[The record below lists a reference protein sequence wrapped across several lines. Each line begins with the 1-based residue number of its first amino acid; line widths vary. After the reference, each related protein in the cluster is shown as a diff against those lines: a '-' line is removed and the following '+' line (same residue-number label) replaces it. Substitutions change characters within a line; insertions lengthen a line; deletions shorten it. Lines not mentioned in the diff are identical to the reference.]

1 MNLIFE
7 KLRKLILVAISMASC
22 VSLLAQEVSV
32 SGTVS
37 DQAGN
42 PLPGV
47 NIVVEGD
54 NIGTIAGVDG
64 SFSLTAPSSNAVLI
78 FTYIGYKTQRIP
90 IANQSNLKVR
100 LEESI
105 YELED
110 LVVVGYG
117 VQKKGDITGAISSVE
132 GQDIQNLPVPGASQ
146 ALQGRV
152 AGVQVVRNGGAPG
165 ERGRIRIR
173 GTGTINNADPLVVVD
188 GFPTTAAAIDDINP
202 NDIESIEVLKDA
214 SASAIYGTRAANG
227 VIIITTKKG
236 GFNQGM
242 KFRLNAYTGISNSIK
257 TVDVLDAPTLAT
269 LKREAYTNSGRDIPA
284 IWEDPEFQVQRTDWQ
299 EELLGQG
306 VTQNV
311 DLSLQGGGENS
322 SYAISAAYYNEEGMI
337 KNSFYERFSF
347 RINSDHQANKR
358 LKIGENLQLTRTR
371 GNFLNTRS
379 AQTGVYWSAIR
390 FHPSLPVIDEDGNY
404 GSSQVS
410 GEFGDINNPIFT
422 VDTEDDETT
431 ATRLLA
437 TVYGEVKITE
447 GLKFRANF
455 GVDGTITDRDEFFVI
470 IEDQIR
476 ARPRNE
482 LNRTYTEEYSLLA
495 EYFLTYDKL
504 FGEKHALNVVAGY
517 TAQKFQEEF
526 IFAQRLDFPDESPDQ
541 RFLDAGETISDVEGN
556 RTEDGLV
563 SGFARANYSFA
574 NRYLFTATFRA
585 DGSSRFAKGNR
596 WGYFPAFSAG
606 WRISEESFWNISAI
620 DNLKLTVGWG
630 QLGNQNIERNQFLAL
645 IAGGRRYSFGGAEAV
660 GASQSRIPNED
671 ISWEVSEILNMGAEI
686 SLWDSRVLANVN
698 YFIKDTKD
706 MLLPVP
712 VVGSIGRAS
721 IPDRNIGE
729 LRNQGLEIELGYQNS
744 VGEFSYQVSANAA
757 FIENEVR
764 RLNAPFLES
773 PRYGRPN
780 QEIARTIEGEPIAV
794 FWGWRTDGLYQNAA
808 EIQNDPN
815 IANDP
820 RRGDDLI
827 QPGDVRFL
835 DLDGN
840 GIINDQDRTV
850 IGDPHPD
857 VTYGLQA
864 SANYKG
870 FDLTLFFLGEAGKDI
885 YNADRM
891 QGLDASYPFNLYDD
905 VNGRWNGEGTSNSIP
920 RLTVDRNN
928 LNHRTSDLFIE
939 NGGFFRLKNLTIGY
953 TLPKQY
959 SSKAGISRAR
969 FYVTGQN
976 IFTITDYS
984 GIDPELGYI
993 GNDDNNLQVGVDYAQ
1008 YPQARTWI
1016 FGLTLDF

>member
-1 MNLIFE
+1 MNPILT
-7 KLRKLILVAISMASC
+7 KLGKMAFFLVFTSFS
-22 VSLLAQEVSV
+22 VSLLAQQVPI

-54 NIGTIAGVDG
+54 NVGTITEVDG
-64 SFSLTAPSSNAVLI
+64 KFSLAVPSTDAILV
-78 FTYIGYKTQRIP
+78 FTYIGYQTQRIP
-90 IANQSNLKVR
+90 VANQSTLAVVM
-100 LEESI
+100 EESI
-105 YELED
+105 FELED

-117 VQKKGDITGAISSVE
+117 VQKKGDVTGTISSVDGE
-132 GQDIQNLPVPGASQ
+132 DIQNLPVPGSSQ

-173 GTGTINNADPLVVVD
+173 GTGTINNADPLVVID
-188 GFPTTAAAIDDINP
+188 GFPTSAETMDDINP

-236 GFNQGM
+236 ELNQGM
-242 KFRLNAYTGISNSIK
+242 KFRVNAYTGISDAVK
-257 TVDVLDAPTLAT
+257 TVDVLDAPTLAA
-269 LKREAYTNSGRDIPA
+269 LKREAYTNSGRDIPE
-284 IWEDPEFQVQRTDWQ
+284 IWEDPQFQVQRTDWQ
-299 EELLGQG
+299 DELLDQG
-306 VTQNV
+306 ITQNL
-311 DLSLQGGGENS
+311 DISLRGGSKTS

-337 KNSFYERFSF
+337 KNSFFERFSF
-347 RINSDHQANKR
+347 RINSDHQAGER
-358 LKIGENLQLTRTR
+358 LKIGENLQLTRTN

-379 AQTGVYWSAIR
+379 AQTGVYWSSIR
-390 FHPSLPVIDEDGNY
+390 FHPGLPVIDENGNY
-404 GSSQVS
+404 GTSQVS

-422 VDTEDDETT
+422 VDTEDDQTT

-437 TVYGEVKITE
+437 SVYGELEIAK

-455 GVDGTITDRDEFFVI
+455 GVDGTITDRDEFLI
-470 IEDQIR
+470 IIDDQIR
-476 ARPRNE
+476 ARDQNE
-482 LNRTYTEEYSLLA
+482 LNRRYTEEYSLLA
-495 EYFLTYDKL
+495 EYFLTYNQL
-504 FGEKHALNVVAGY
+504 FGDKHVLNLVAGY
-517 TAQKFQEEF
+517 TTQQFQHEF
-526 IFAQRLDFPDESPDQ
+526 VATQRRDFPNESPDQ
-541 RFLDAGETISDVEGN
+541 RFLDAGNTITDSEGN

-563 SGFARANYSFA
+563 SVFARANYSYA
-574 NRYLFTATFRA
+574 NRYLLTATFRA
-585 DGSSRFAKGNR
+585 DGSSRFAEGNR

-606 WRISEESFWNISAI
+606 WRVSEERFWNIPFIS
-620 DNLKLTVGWG
+620 NLKFTVGWG
-630 QLGNQNIERNQFLAL
+630 QLGNQDVARNQFLAL
-645 IAGGRRYSFGGAEAV
+645 IGSGRRYSFGGEEAI
-660 GASQSRIPNED
+660 GAAQSRIPNED
-671 ISWEVSEILNMGAEI
+671 ITWETSEILDIGAEV
-686 SLWDSRVLANVN
+686 SLWDNRVLANIN

-712 VVGSIGRAS
+712 VVGSIGRALV
-721 IPDRNIGE
+721 PDRNIGE
-729 LRNQGLEIELGYQNS
+729 LRNQGLEIELGYKNTI
-744 VGEFSYQVSANAA
+744 GEFSYHVSANAA
-757 FIENEVR
+757 FIENEAR
-764 RLNAPFLES
+764 SLNAPFLES

-780 QEIARTIEGEPIAV
+780 QEIARTLEGHPIAV
-794 FWGWRTDGLYQNAA
+794 FWGWRAEGIYQNEG
-808 EIQNDPN
+808 EIANDPG

-820 RRGDDLI
+820 RRENGLI
-827 QPGDVRFL
+827 QPGDVRFQ

-864 SANYKG
+864 SASYKG
-870 FDLTLFFLGEAGKDI
+870 FDLTLFFMGEAGKDI

-891 QGLDASYPFNLYDD
+891 QGLDASYPFNLYED
-905 VNGRWNGEGTSNSIP
+905 VTGRWNGEGTSNSIP

-939 NGGFFRLKNLTIGY
+939 NGGFMRLKNLTVGY
-953 TLPKQY
+953 TLPGQY
-959 SSKAGISRAR
+959 SSRVGISRAR

-993 GNDDNNLQVGVDYAQ
+993 TQENNLQLGVDYAQ